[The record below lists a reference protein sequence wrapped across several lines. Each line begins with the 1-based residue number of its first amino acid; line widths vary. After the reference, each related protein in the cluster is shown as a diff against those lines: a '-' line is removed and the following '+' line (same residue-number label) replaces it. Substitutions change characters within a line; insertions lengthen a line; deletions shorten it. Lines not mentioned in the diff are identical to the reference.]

1 MAMDAPVRVPARVDP
16 WVVGAVVVALV
27 AVTAIL
33 VPLLLDPR
41 VAALARIGI
50 GVMWLGA
57 VGLTLGMSLPVG
69 YRLEGRGLAVR
80 AGLLTLRFAYP
91 DIVRADR
98 VISPLAGPAW
108 SLVRVR
114 LGLDGG
120 AGSTSPRA
128 TARASCASWRP
139 GRRTCGPCPAAWRT
153 PSGRA
158 RERCTGGGAVRTTG
172 ARTEAGML
180 AWPARW
186 DPWAVAIVAGALLAM
201 LGSAIA
207 VWLDPGAGATRV
219 PVLVMVV
226 VVFAGIWALML
237 PLRIEFT
244 MEALRVRAGLLRRS
258 IAFADLVRVES
269 TWSLVSTPTSGLSLQ
284 RVRLV
289 DVRGKV
295 LEVGPRDRVGFLAE
309 VLARAP
315 QLVEDP
321 SAGPRRAWRDPA
333 RERPR
338 HRRRLV

>member
-120 AGSTSPRA
+120 G
-128 TARASCASWRP
+128 WI
-139 GRRTCGPCPAAWRT
+139 
-153 PSGRA
+153 
-158 RERCTGGGAVRTTG
+158 
-172 ARTEAGML
+172 
-180 AWPARW
+180 
-186 DPWAVAIVAGALLAM
+186 DVA
-201 LGSAIA
+201 
-207 VWLDPGAGATRV
+207 
-219 PVLVMVV
+219 
-226 VVFAGIWALML
+226 
-237 PLRIEFT
+237 
-244 MEALRVRAGLLRRS
+244 
-258 IAFADLVRVES
+258 
-269 TWSLVSTPTSGLSLQ
+269 
-284 RVRLV
+284 
-289 DVRGKV
+289 
-295 LEVGPRDRVGFLAE
+295 PRDREGFLRELA
-309 VLARAP
+309 ARA
-315 QLVEDP
+315 QHLRSV
-321 SAGPRRAWRDPA
+321 PRGLADAERARA
-333 RERPR
+333 
-338 HRRRLV
+338 